1 MKFARAAGDTCMI
14 SQNFTFVHVKV
25 RALTKHA
32 RSEADALVSPR
43 AGKKKKTGSPRSAVK
58 LSDGGPS
65 RGHDVNGPA
74 HGMAAVSMG
83 IIPPHEVSPA
93 VKVKNKIESAARTHV
108 WMRRAARARV

>member
-43 AGKKKKTGSPRSAVK
+43 AGKKKKT
-58 LSDGGPS
+58 
-65 RGHDVNGPA
+65 
-74 HGMAAVSMG
+74 
-83 IIPPHEVSPA
+83 
-93 VKVKNKIESAARTHV
+93 AARKAAEQARHDESVAQKHV
-108 WMRRAARARV
+108 TF

>member
-43 AGKKKKTGSPRSAVK
+43 AGKKKKTGSPRSAIK

-65 RGHDVNGPA
+65 GRAHDVDDPGHGRAAVAAGVLLPA
-74 HGMAAVSMG
+74 H
-83 IIPPHEVSPA
+83 VSPVA
-93 VKVKNKIESAARTHV
+93 KVCNEIEWTVRTRV
-108 WMRRAARARV
+108 QLRRRP